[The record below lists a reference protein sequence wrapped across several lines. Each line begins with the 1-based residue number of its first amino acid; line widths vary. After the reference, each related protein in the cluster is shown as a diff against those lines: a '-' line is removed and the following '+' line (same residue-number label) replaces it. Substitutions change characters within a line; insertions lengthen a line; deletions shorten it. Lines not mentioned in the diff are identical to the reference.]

1 MSETAQIRPVAV
13 ASEKDAPVIEA
24 IAQRITQA
32 RKALGVKLA
41 ERDKAHMQIKV
52 WIEQADKAGESIVML
67 EARIASL
74 NKQMLAEVGQ

>member
-1 MSETAQIRPVAV
+1 MSEAAQIRPVAV
-13 ASEKDAPVIEA
+13 ANEKDVPVIEA

-32 RKALGVKLA
+32 RKALVTKLA

-52 WIEQADKAGESIVML
+52 WVEQAEKAGEHIAML